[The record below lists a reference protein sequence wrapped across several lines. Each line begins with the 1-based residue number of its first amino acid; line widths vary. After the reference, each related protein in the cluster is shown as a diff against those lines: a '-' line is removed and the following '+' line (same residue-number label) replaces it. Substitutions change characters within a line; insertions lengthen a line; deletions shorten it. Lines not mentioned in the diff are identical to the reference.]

1 MPPIPQET
9 IDRVLDATD
18 IVELVGCYVTLK
30 KVGLNFQGLCPFHSE
45 KTPSFSVSLEK
56 RIFRCFGCGASG
68 NAITFITRNQKLSFP
83 EAIRFLAE
91 RAGITIATEEDKKR
105 ETLIFC
111 AAKAQEEFT
120 RQLKS
125 GSYLSPLKYLKER
138 DVKAET
144 QEEFGIGYAGSVK
157 ELIGLLQR
165 WGIHDKTIPLSIGLL
180 REKEKGMT
188 CPFMGRI
195 TLPITDHKGNIVGFG
210 GRATEHSQQ
219 AKYMNSS
226 ESTIFSKRRLLF
238 GLNRVKS
245 LDDTVLVVEGYFDV
259 LSLHQAGF
267 TNTVGLLGTDL
278 SAEQVK
284 ILERLA
290 HNVILIFDADTG
302 GKSAILKCLRIPL
315 QNLTVKAVLL
325 PEGDPDEFI
334 RRGRVI
340 EFQGLIEKARGIREI
355 AVEII
360 GQRRKEESVEHLTE
374 DAARIAAEIPDGLEA
389 NLFAEEAARTLNVP
403 AWVLQEKTQARREKK
418 EKIGARKRGLERFL
432 VNELLKNPGL
442 KDMLRLEAL
451 KDLFEEG
458 EEKRILVRQILKP
471 S

>member
-1 MPPIPQET
+1 MPGIPQET

-18 IVELVGCYVTLK
+18 IVELVGSYITLK
-30 KVGLNFQGLCPFHSE
+30 KVGLNFQGLCPFHNE
-45 KTPSFSVSLEK
+45 KTPSFSVSMEK
-56 RIFRCFGCGASG
+56 GMFRCFGCGTSG
-68 NAITFITRNQKLSFP
+68 NAITFIKRHQKLSFP

-91 RAGITIATEEDKKR
+91 RAGISIATEEDKKR
-105 ETLIFC
+105 ETLLFC
-111 AAKAQEEFT
+111 AAKAQEEFR

-125 GSYLSPLKYLKER
+125 GSYLSPAKYLKER

-157 ELIGLLQR
+157 ELIASLKR
-165 WGIHDKTIPLSIGLL
+165 WGINDKTIPLSIGLL
-180 REKEKGMT
+180 KEKEKGMT

-195 TLPITDHKGNIVGFG
+195 TLPIVDYKGNTVGFG
-210 GRATEHSQQ
+210 GRAIENTQQ
-219 AKYMNSS
+219 AKYVNSS
-226 ESTIFSKRRLLF
+226 ESAIFSKRRLLF

-267 TNTVGLLGTDL
+267 TNTVGLLGTEL
-278 SAEQVK
+278 SIEQAK
-284 ILERLA
+284 MLERLA
-290 HNVILIFDADTG
+290 HNVILIFDADRG

-315 QNLTVKAVLL
+315 QNLSVKAVLL

-334 RRGRVI
+334 RKGRAT
-340 EFQGLIEKARGIREI
+340 EFRALIERARGIREI
-355 AVEII
+355 AVEIV
-360 GQRRKEESVEHLTE
+360 GQRAKEESVEHLTE
-374 DAARIAAEIPDGLEA
+374 EAARIAAEIPDGMEA
-389 NLFAEEAARTLNVP
+389 NLFAEAAARTMTVP

-418 EKIGARKRGLERFL
+418 EKIGERKRGLERFI
-432 VNELLKNPGL
+432 VNELLQNL
-442 KDMLRLEAL
+442 NLRDPEKLNAI

-458 EEKRILVRQILKP
+458 EEKRILARQILKQ

>member
-1 MPPIPQET
+1 MPGIPQET

-18 IVELVGCYVTLK
+18 IVELVGSYVTLK

-68 NAITFITRNQKLSFP
+68 NAITFIRRNQKLSFP

-105 ETLIFC
+105 ETLIYC

-125 GSYLSPLKYLKER
+125 GSYLSPIEHLKER
-138 DVKAET
+138 GIKAET

-157 ELIGLLQR
+157 DLIASLKR
-165 WGIHDKTIPLSIGLL
+165 WGIHDKTIPMSIGLL
-180 REKEKGMT
+180 KEKEKGMT

-195 TLPITDHKGNIVGFG
+195 TLPIADYKGNTVGFG
-210 GRATEHSQQ
+210 GRATEDSQQ
-219 AKYMNSS
+219 AKYVNSS
-226 ESTIFSKRRLLF
+226 ESAIFSKKRLLF
-238 GLNRVKS
+238 GLNGVKS

-259 LSLHQAGF
+259 LTLHQAGF
-267 TNTVGLLGTDL
+267 TNTVGLLGTEL

-290 HNVILIFDADTG
+290 HNVILIFDADAG
-302 GKSAILKCLRIPL
+302 GKAAILKCLRIPL
-315 QNLTVKAVLL
+315 QNLTVKGVLL

-334 RRGRVI
+334 RRGRVT
-340 EFQGLIEKARGIREI
+340 EFQRLIERARGIREI

-360 GQRRKEESVEHLTE
+360 GQRAKEDSVEHLTE
-374 DAARIAAEIPDGLEA
+374 DAARIAAEIPDGMEA

-403 AWVLQEKTQARREKK
+403 AWVLQEKTQAKREKK
-418 EKIGARKRGLERFL
+418 GKIAERKRALERFI
-432 VNELLKNPGL
+432 VNELLQDPS
-442 KDMLRLEAL
+442 LRDPEKLNAL
-451 KDLFEEG
+451 KDLFEDG
-458 EEKRILVRQILKP
+458 EEKRILVRQLLKQ
-471 S
+471 

>member
-1 MPPIPQET
+1 MPGIPQET

-18 IVELVGCYVTLK
+18 IVELVGSYVTLK

-45 KTPSFSVSLEK
+45 KTPSFSVSMEK
-56 RIFRCFGCGASG
+56 GMFRCFGCGASG
-68 NAITFITRNQKLSFP
+68 NAITFIKRHQKLSFP
-83 EAIRFLAE
+83 EAIRLLAD
-91 RAGITIATEEDKKR
+91 RSGISIATEEDKKR

-111 AAKAQEEFT
+111 VAKAQEEFR

-125 GSYLSPLKYLKER
+125 GFYLSPLKYLKER
-138 DVKAET
+138 GVKAET

-157 ELIGLLQR
+157 ELIGSLKR

-195 TLPITDHKGNIVGFG
+195 TLPIVDHKGNTVGFG
-210 GRATEHSQQ
+210 GRAIENSQQ
-219 AKYMNSS
+219 AKYVNSS
-226 ESTIFSKRRLLF
+226 ESAIFSKRRLLF
-238 GLNRVKS
+238 GLNRVKIS
-245 LDDTVLVVEGYFDV
+245 DDTVLVVEGYFDV

-267 TNTVGLLGTDL
+267 TNTVGLLGTEL
-278 SAEQVK
+278 SAEQAK

-290 HNVILIFDADTG
+290 HNVILIFDADAG
-302 GKSAILKCLRIPL
+302 GKAAILKCLKIPR
-315 QNLTVKAVLL
+315 QNLSVKAVLL

-334 RRGRVI
+334 RKGKVT

-360 GQRRKEESVEHLTE
+360 GHRVKEESVERLTE
-374 DAARIAAEIPDGLEA
+374 EATRIAAEIPDGMEA
-389 NLFAEEAARTLNVP
+389 NLFAEEAARTLNIP

-418 EKIGARKRGLERFL
+418 EKIAERKRGLERFL

-458 EEKRILVRQILKP
+458 EEKRILVRQILKQ
-471 S
+471 